1 MSATA
6 KLAAVMIALLATV
19 AGAMYVRALRA
30 ELAGAHNELDS
41 IRQNVAERDD
51 TIQRLRQD
59 AKDKAAQQAK
69 LDRTSG
75 AIASTLTAVQ
85 QQNRRLTDENTDL
98 RAWAATPLPDD
109 VVRLHAGPALTGAGD
124 YLERMSAD
132 EPVHAAGDGAAD
144 QR

>member
-6 KLAAVMIALLATV
+6 KLAAVMIALLAAV

-30 ELAGAHNELDS
+30 ELAGARHELDG
-41 IRQNVAERDD
+41 IQQNVADRDD

-69 LDRTSG
+69 LDRTGG
-75 AIASTLTAVQ
+75 AIASTLAAVQ
-85 QQNRRLTDENTDL
+85 QENRRLTDENADL

-109 VVRLHAGPALTGAGD
+109 VVRLHTGPALTGAGD
-124 YLERMSAD
+124 YVERMPAG
-132 EPVHAAGDGAAD
+132 EPVHTAGDGAAD